1 LLSRKGAISAPLSS
15 GDIIGL
21 AFRVFRQNIPLI
33 LKTLLLPTA
42 LLALGRVALT
52 LTGSYAFKSG
62 TAGGII
68 WAFVGLFGMLLG
80 TFSVVY
86 LYLRQLALVR
96 YFAGFASSIEEAKQY
111 MKRKLWSVVALGL
124 AYIAIV
130 VITSIAWLAIIFL
143 AASLLALKGAASIL
157 AAFIMSLAILGGFIS
172 FVFIG
177 LAGSLAYNALAIED
191 SDLNTIIARSF
202 SFTWRAFF
210 RSCGFGLLATTSVSL
225 LAYPLTLPVII
236 ASIIYLI
243 MHGVSGASGS
253 ASDLPPQMQVFCNLW
268 ETMTQMIIGPIYHIA
283 YGFFFCDL
291 KMRMEGLDLSTRLE
305 SIKPNH
311 GPELDSLAPSL

>member
-1 LLSRKGAISAPLSS
+1 LLNGKGAISAPLSS

-52 LTGSYAFKSG
+52 LTGAYALKSG
-62 TAGGII
+62 TVGGII
-68 WAFVGLFGMLLG
+68 WAFVGIFGTLIA

-86 LYLRQLALVR
+86 LYVRQLALVR
-96 YFAGFASSIEEAKQY
+96 YFSGFATTVDEAKQY
-111 MKRKLWSVVALGL
+111 MRSKIWSVVALGL
-124 AYIAIV
+124 AYIAILI
-130 VITSIAWLAIIFL
+130 ITSIAWLAIIFL
-143 AASLLALKGAASIL
+143 TASLLALKGIASII
-157 AAFIMSLAILGGFIS
+157 AAFIMSLAIIGGLASFI
-172 FVFIG
+172 FIG

-191 SDLNTIIARSF
+191 TDLNTIIARSF
-202 SFTWRAFF
+202 SFTWRAFL

-253 ASDLPPQMQVFCNLW
+253 ASDLPPQMQVLCNLW
-268 ETMTQMIIGPIYHIA
+268 ETMTQMVIGPIYHIA

-291 KMRMEGLDLSTRLE
+291 KMRMEGLDLSTRLN
-305 SIKPNH
+305 SIKPEP
-311 GPELDSLAPSL
+311 GPELENLAPSL